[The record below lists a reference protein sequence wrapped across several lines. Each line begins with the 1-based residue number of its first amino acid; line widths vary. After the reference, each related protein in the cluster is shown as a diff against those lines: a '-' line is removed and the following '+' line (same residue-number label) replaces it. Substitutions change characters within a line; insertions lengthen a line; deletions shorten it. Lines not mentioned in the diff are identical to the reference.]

1 MFFSGFFGYIY
12 HIQQIVYRLILP
24 RFILFYKHTLIIRKS
39 YLEKELNTLTNKLLL
54 KESWNFDNSY
64 IHLPEKLFT
73 KQDPTPV
80 KEPKLIALNNPLAK
94 ELGLNVKEL
103 ESNEGIEVF
112 AGNRIPTGADPIAQ
126 AYAGHQFGYF
136 TMLGDGRAVLLGEHI
151 SPSKNRYDIQLK
163 GSGKTAYSRGGD
175 GRAALGPMLREYII
189 SEAMYGLGIPTARIL
204 AVVTTG
210 EPVYRKTVLPGAILT
225 RVAASHIR
233 VGTFQYINH
242 YGRTEELKLLSD
254 YTILRHFPD
263 YIADD
268 NRYSH
273 LLKEVIKGQAELI
286 AKWQLA
292 GFIHGV
298 MNTDNMVI
306 SGQTIDY
313 GPCAFMDTYDPNT
326 VFSSIDVN
334 SRYAYKNQPYIAA
347 WNLARLAET
356 LVPLLH
362 DDQDK
367 AVQIANEGIS
377 DFGKIYH
384 KKYLNGMRAKLGL
397 FDEEPEDESLI
408 TELLN
413 IMVKYKADYTNTF
426 RFLTLNNLNSMDI
439 FGTEEFKLWNDNWND
454 RKNKQ
459 NKSSEEIFQLMKN
472 SNPAIIPRNHRVEE
486 ALDAAV
492 SKDDYCLM
500 DKLLKALSNPY
511 EYSSEQEEY
520 TTLAPPMSTPYRT
533 FCGT

>member
-1 MFFSGFFGYIY
+1 MLISGFFGYIY

-73 KQDPTPV
+73 KQDPAPV

-225 RVAASHIR
+225 RVAAR
-233 VGTFQYINH
+233 
-242 YGRTEELKLLSD
+242 
-254 YTILRHFPD
+254 
-263 YIADD
+263 
-268 NRYSH
+268 
-273 LLKEVIKGQAELI
+273 
-286 AKWQLA
+286 
-292 GFIHGV
+292 
-298 MNTDNMVI
+298 
-306 SGQTIDY
+306 
-313 GPCAFMDTYDPNT
+313 
-326 VFSSIDVN
+326 
-334 SRYAYKNQPYIAA
+334 
-347 WNLARLAET
+347 
-356 LVPLLH
+356 
-362 DDQDK
+362 
-367 AVQIANEGIS
+367 
-377 DFGKIYH
+377 
-384 KKYLNGMRAKLGL
+384 
-397 FDEEPEDESLI
+397 
-408 TELLN
+408 
-413 IMVKYKADYTNTF
+413 
-426 RFLTLNNLNSMDI
+426 
-439 FGTEEFKLWNDNWND
+439 
-454 RKNKQ
+454 
-459 NKSSEEIFQLMKN
+459 SEEHTSEHQSRREISRM
-472 SNPAIIPRNHRVEE
+472 P
-486 ALDAAV
+486 
-492 SKDDYCLM
+492 
-500 DKLLKALSNPY
+500 
-511 EYSSEQEEY
+511 SS
-520 TTLAPPMSTPYRT
+520 A
-533 FCGT
+533 